1 MKLLRMSV
9 VTALRALRR
18 NKLRSGLTILGIVIG
33 VGAVITTVGIGQGAS
48 RAVDA
53 EIRSLGKNLLIVVP
67 GARTSRGAS
76 SGWGGVATLTVRDAE
91 AIRREAS
98 AANDVTYLRSRP
110 VQVVYGGENWATQ
123 AQGTT
128 RSYQH
133 IFELELAGGSF
144 FDEGDEATAARVV
157 VVGQTIADELFASGE
172 DPVGATVRIRDVPFV
187 VVGVLA
193 SKGQSSLG
201 RDRDDILL
209 MPFATAE
216 RRVIGSQIAG
226 LVEQIVVSSV
236 SEAQVELAQRQI
248 EDILRDRHRLD
259 GDEDADFTVRSLKEV
274 AAVAKT
280 TTTIMTSVLL
290 GVASISLL
298 VGGIGIMN
306 ILLVSVTERTREIG
320 IRMSVGA
327 KRRHILVQFLME
339 SMMLSAVGGVLGTL
353 LGLTATGVVALVV
366 GWPFVLS
373 PYAVLGAV
381 VFSAAV
387 GIFFGFYPARQASQ
401 LDPIASL
408 RYE

>member
-18 NKLRSGLTILGIVIG
+18 NKMRSGLTILGIVIG

-67 GARTSRGAS
+67 GASTSRGAS
-76 SGWGGVATLTVRDAE
+76 SGWGGAATLTVRDAE
-91 AIRREAS
+91 AIQREVS
-98 AANDVTYLRSRP
+98 AANEVTYLRSRP
-110 VQVVYGGENWATQ
+110 VQVVYGGDNWATQ

-133 IFELELAGGSF
+133 VFELELASGSF

-157 VVGQTIADELFASGE
+157 VVGQTIVKELFASGE

-201 RDRDDILL
+201 RDRDDMLL

-236 SEAQVELAQRQI
+236 SEAQVELARREI

-259 GDEDADFTVRSLKEV
+259 GDEDDFTVRSLQEV

-280 TTTIMTSVLL
+280 TTAIMTSVLL

-327 KRRHILVQFLME
+327 KQRHILVQFLME

-353 LGLTATGVVALVV
+353 LGLTATGVVAVAV

-373 PYAVLGAV
+373 LYTVLGAV

-387 GIFFGFYPARQASQ
+387 GMFFGFYPAKQASQ

>member
-1 MKLLRMSV
+1 MKLLRMSL

-18 NKLRSGLTILGIVIG
+18 HKMRSALTILGIVIG
-33 VGAVITTVGIGQGAS
+33 VGAVITTIGIGQGAS

-67 GARTSRGAS
+67 GARVSRGAS
-76 SGWGGVATLTVRDAE
+76 SGWGGAATLTVRDAK
-91 AIRREAS
+91 AIRREAT
-98 AANDVTYLRSRP
+98 AVNEVTYLRGRP
-110 VQVVYGGENWATQ
+110 VQVVYGSENWATQ

-128 RSYQH
+128 RAYQH
-133 IFELELAGGSF
+133 IFELKLASGSF
-144 FDEGDEATAARVV
+144 FDEGDEATGARVV
-157 VVGQTIADELFASGE
+157 VVGQTIAKELFASGE

-201 RDRDDILL
+201 RDRDDMLL

-216 RRVIGSQIAG
+216 RRVLGSQIVG
-226 LVEQIVVSSV
+226 LVQQIVVSSV

-248 EDILRDRHRLD
+248 EEILRDRHRID
-259 GDEDADFTVRSLKEV
+259 ADEDADFTVRSLQEV

-280 TTTIMTSVLL
+280 TTAIMTSVLL

-320 IRMSVGA
+320 IRM
-327 KRRHILVQFLME
+327 
-339 SMMLSAVGGVLGTL
+339 
-353 LGLTATGVVALVV
+353 
-366 GWPFVLS
+366 
-373 PYAVLGAV
+373 
-381 VFSAAV
+381 
-387 GIFFGFYPARQASQ
+387 
-401 LDPIASL
+401 
-408 RYE
+408 

>member
-1 MKLLRMSV
+1 M
-9 VTALRALRR
+9 
-18 NKLRSGLTILGIVIG
+18 
-33 VGAVITTVGIGQGAS
+33 
-48 RAVDA
+48 
-53 EIRSLGKNLLIVVP
+53 
-67 GARTSRGAS
+67 
-76 SGWGGVATLTVRDAE
+76 ATLTVRDAE

>member
-1 MKLLRMSV
+1 MKLLRMSL

-18 NKLRSGLTILGIVIG
+18 NKMRSGLTILGIVIG
-33 VGAVITTVGIGQGAS
+33 VGAVITTVGIGQGAA
-48 RAVDA
+48 RAVQA
-53 EIRSLGKNLLIVVP
+53 EIQSLGKNLLVVVP
-67 GARTSRGAS
+67 GATTSRGAS
-76 SGWGGVATLTVRDAE
+76 SGWGGAATLTVRDAE
-91 AIRREAS
+91 AILREAS
-98 AANDVTYLRSRP
+98 AVTQVTYVRMRP
-110 VQVVYGGENWATQ
+110 VQVVYAGSNWATQ

-128 RSYQH
+128 RSYMD
-133 IFELELAGGSF
+133 ISELELAQGSF
-144 FDEGDEATAARVV
+144 FSEQDEGSAARVV
-157 VVGQTIADELFASGE
+157 VIGQTIVSELFERGE
-172 DPVGATVRIRDVPFV
+172 DPVGAVLRIRDVPFR
-187 VVGVLA
+187 VVGVLR

-216 RRVIGSQIAG
+216 RRVIGSQIVG
-226 LVEQIVVSSV
+226 LVDQILVSSV
-236 SEAQVELAQRQI
+236 SEEQTELARQQI
-248 EDILRDRHRLD
+248 EDILRDRHRL
-259 GDEDADFTVRSLKEV
+259 GMDEQLDFTVRSLQDV
-274 AAVAKT
+274 ADVAKST
-280 TTTIMTSVLL
+280 TAIMTSVLL
-290 GVASISLL
+290 AVASISLL

-339 SMMLSAVGGVLGTL
+339 SMMLSVVGGL
-353 LGLTATGVVALVV
+353 LGMLLGFTATAVIAMVV

-373 PYAVLGAV
+373 LYVVLGAV

-387 GIFFGFYPARQASQ
+387 GMFFGFYPAQQASQ

>member
-1 MKLLRMSV
+1 MKLLRMSL

-18 NKLRSGLTILGIVIG
+18 NKMRSGLTILGIVIG
-33 VGAVITTVGIGQGAS
+33 VGAVITTVGIGQGAA
-48 RAVDA
+48 RAVQA
-53 EIRSLGKNLLIVVP
+53 EIQSLGKNLLVVVP
-67 GARTSRGAS
+67 GATTSRGAS
-76 SGWGGVATLTVRDAE
+76 SGWGGAATLTVRDAE
-91 AIRREAS
+91 AILREAS
-98 AANDVTYLRSRP
+98 AVTQVTYVRMRP
-110 VQVVYGGENWATQ
+110 VQVVYAGSNWATQ

-128 RSYQH
+128 RSYMD
-133 IFELELAGGSF
+133 ISELELAQGSF
-144 FDEGDEATAARVV
+144 FSEQDEGSAARVV
-157 VVGQTIADELFASGE
+157 VIGQTIVSELFERGE
-172 DPVGATVRIRDVPFV
+172 DPVGAVLRIRDVPFR
-187 VVGVLA
+187 VVGVLR

-216 RRVIGSQIAG
+216 RRVIGSQIVG
-226 LVEQIVVSSV
+226 LVDQILVSSV
-236 SEAQVELAQRQI
+236 SEEQTELARQQI
-248 EDILRDRHRLD
+248 EDILRDRHRL
-259 GDEDADFTVRSLKEV
+259 GMDEQLDFTVRSLQDV
-274 AAVAKT
+274 ADVAKST
-280 TTTIMTSVLL
+280 TAIMTSVLL
-290 GVASISLL
+290 AVASISLL

-339 SMMLSAVGGVLGTL
+339 SMMLSVVGGL
-353 LGLTATGVVALVV
+353 LGMLLGFTATAVIAMVV

-373 PYAVLGAV
+373 LYVVLGAV

-387 GIFFGFYPARQASQ
+387 GVFFGFYPAQQASQ

>member
-274 AAVAKT
+274 AAVAFWGRSSGSRRPAWWRSQSAGHSSFRRT
-280 TTTIMTSVLL
+280 PCSAPSCSPRQS
-290 GVASISLL
+290 GSSSASIPPGRPHSSIRSRRCATSRLPPTPACAH
-298 VGGIGIMN
+298 
-306 ILLVSVTERTREIG
+306 SPTRT
-320 IRMSVGA
+320 
-327 KRRHILVQFLME
+327 
-339 SMMLSAVGGVLGTL
+339 
-353 LGLTATGVVALVV
+353 
-366 GWPFVLS
+366 GWCS
-373 PYAVLGAV
+373 
-381 VFSAAV
+381 
-387 GIFFGFYPARQASQ
+387 
-401 LDPIASL
+401 
-408 RYE
+408 